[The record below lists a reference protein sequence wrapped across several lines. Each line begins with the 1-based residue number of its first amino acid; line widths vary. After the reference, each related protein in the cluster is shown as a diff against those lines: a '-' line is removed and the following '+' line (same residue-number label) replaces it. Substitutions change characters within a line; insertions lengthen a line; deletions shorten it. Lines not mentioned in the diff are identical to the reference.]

1 MKRKE
6 KKKTKGMEGG
16 SDEGDDVKKHLYCGL
31 LPPGTNV
38 DICTAISLGTNVSP
52 HLYQRI
58 CTGSITGTN
67 DGYIP
72 VQVCFSN
79 SGSAVC

>member
-38 DICTAISLGTNVSP
+38 DICTEYLTRYKCVSSFVSKN
-52 HLYQRI
+52 LYRFNNRYKRWLH
-58 CTGSITGTN
+58 TGTS
-67 DGYIP
+67 
-72 VQVCFSN
+72 VFFQ
-79 SGSAVC
+79 